1 MFTEERKPSSL
12 RHLHRNTYS
21 APQWGWLGGGYPL
34 RWFLQPQENIS
45 SETSNPCTCF
55 HPGKQPGCSWDGP
68 ARSAAEIKA
77 SPCLRGSAC
86 VRTVVTRIGTDLQAI
101 KKPIEPSHDP
111 QRWTLTTHEAAS
123 PGHICNHSDLS
134 RNGSQTLRSKR

>member
-21 APQWGWLGGGYPL
+21 TPQWGWLGGGYPL

-55 HPGKQPGCSWDGP
+55 HPGKQPGCSWDGETC
-68 ARSAAEIKA
+68 SAAKNKA

-86 VRTVVTRIGTDLQAI
+86 VWTVVACIGTDLQVI
-101 KKPIEPSHDP
+101 KNQSNP
-111 QRWTLTTHEAAS
+111 LTTPRDGRLGHTRPPYQATSATNRIFLATEA
-123 PGHICNHSDLS
+123 
-134 RNGSQTLRSKR
+134 KR